1 MKRTL
6 PILALG
12 LALFGSSQIR
22 AAIPDTV
29 KTTDGQLQGTMQDGV
44 RVFKGIPFGA
54 PPVGALRWREPQPVA
69 KWQGVRKADKYG
81 NACVQNNA
89 KQRFPVNSAVDL
101 PDSPGMSEDCLYLNV
116 WTNANNANAKLPVM
130 FWIYG
135 GAYTEGA
142 GHMPAQDG
150 VTLAKKGAV
159 VVTFNY
165 RLGPFGFYSHPE
177 LDAESGHNASGNQA
191 MLDTIAALKWVQA
204 NIANFGGD
212 PRNVTVFGESAGAVM
227 SAVVVGSPLGK
238 GLINRAI
245 SESGAYSGLAVA
257 RMPTRQQIY
266 NPAPRGGGGRPGGG
280 GGGAAAGAGRPG
292 GQGAAPAPA
301 PLPTSLAE
309 LRALSTEDV
318 QRRMRGQGMIVDG
331 YVVPEDLNL
340 TFAAGRQNAVDV
352 LVGSNKD
359 EGGYLPPRPTTVAQ
373 YEEGIR
379 RPAPQG
385 WGELADE
392 YLKANPAKTDEEATA
407 ASGNAFRDGIHYHE
421 RLYADQMA
429 KTGKKAWV
437 YFFTKGAA
445 PSPGQRAQGAVHA
458 GDIKYVFNT
467 LGNPRI
473 YPDNSDP
480 AVVGKDAED
489 LKVADQ
495 MSSYWVNFAKTGD
508 PNGKGLPP
516 WPVYKNKETGQAM
529 VLGPAATPPTIALM
543 TVYDKQY
550 EQNILT
556 PLKTAAPATR

>member
-1 MKRTL
+1 MKRTFPL
-6 PILALG
+6 LLLGIAIL
-12 LALFGSSQIR
+12 STSQMR

-29 KTTDGQLQGTMQDGV
+29 KTDAGQLSGTVQEGV
-44 RVFKGIPFGA
+44 RVFKGVPFAA
-54 PPVGALRWREPQPVA
+54 PPVGPLRWREPQPVA
-69 KWQGVRKADKYG
+69 KWEGVRKADKYG
-81 NACVQNNA
+81 NACMQNNA

-191 MLDTIAALKWVQA
+191 MLDTLAALKWVQA

-212 PRNVTVFGESAGAVM
+212 PKNVTVFGESAGAVM

-245 SESGAYSGLAVA
+245 SESGAYSGLSVA

-280 GGGAAAGAGRPG
+280 GGAAAGGRPGGAAAGP
-292 GQGAAPAPA
+292 PA
-301 PLPTSLAE
+301 PLPTTLAE
-309 LRALSTEDV
+309 LRALPADEV

-331 YVVPEDLNL
+331 YVVPEDFNL

-359 EGGYLPPRPTTVAQ
+359 EGGFQGPPRPVTLAQ
-373 YEEGIR
+373 FEQQVRQQYGD
-379 RPAPQG
+379 
-385 WGELADE
+385 LADE
-392 YLKANPAKTDEEATA
+392 FLKATGAKTDEEATA
-407 ASGNAFRDGIHYHE
+407 ASGNAFRDGIHHHS

-429 KTGKKAWV
+429 KTGKKAWL
-437 YFFTKGAA
+437 YFFTKGAQPA
-445 PSPGQRAQGAVHA
+445 PGKLAQGAVHA

-480 AVVGKDAED
+480 AVVGKDPED
-489 LKVADQ
+489 LKLADQ

-516 WPVYKNKETGQAM
+516 WPAYKNKETSQAM

-550 EQNILT
+550 EKNILT
-556 PLKTAAPATR
+556 PLKTASATK